1 MINTTANWLN
11 GNNMDFIYIA
21 IRKDD
26 GLIGKPPEAGT
37 EVFNTVVGNGSGD
50 GPCFVSAFD
59 VDMALRKIPGSVDD
73 WWLVNRHSNKKY
85 LKTNDTAALDQH
97 SDKSMDKN
105 NGWASGSVGSG
116 AQSWMW
122 KRSQGFDL
130 VPYRGK
136 EDADIHDIRH
146 SLGRTPE
153 MMWVKCISHGEE
165 WEIYHEGLNGGT
177 NPQNYKLSFTDAMES
192 SQGLDRWGKAPTS
205 THFSV
210 GTEGTTNS
218 NSKQYIA
225 FLFASVSGISKC
237 GHYTGNS
244 STQTITTGFQPRFL
258 IIKKTSSGQDRNWYL
273 LDTTQGWASGNDTF
287 LELNLNSSQSTT
299 DLGAPTSTG
308 FTLTSTDGT
317 NGSGNNYIYYAHA

>member
-1 MINTTANWLN
+1 
-11 GNNMDFIYIA
+11 
-21 IRKDD
+21 
-26 GLIGKPPEAGT
+26 
-37 EVFNTVVGNGSGD
+37 
-50 GPCFVSAFD
+50 
-59 VDMALRKIPGSVDD
+59 MALRKIPGSVDD

-97 SDKSMDKN
+97 SDNSMDKN

-258 IIKKTSSGQDRNWYL
+258 II
-273 LDTTQGWASGNDTF
+273 
-287 LELNLNSSQSTT
+287 
-299 DLGAPTSTG
+299 
-308 FTLTSTDGT
+308 
-317 NGSGNNYIYYAHA
+317 